1 MFLFVKHKH
10 LFQFELIV
18 TADDFIASIV
28 TVEDTYVLV

>member
-18 TADDFIASIV
+18 TADDLIALIV
-28 TVEDTYVLV
+28 TVE